1 MQLASVPVEG
11 SVEIWWTMWLD
22 TRSCWCL
29 EDLSFVGE
37 LGSPGSACVRLVRVE
52 RGEFLAVMLG
62 LEDDVLGDG
71 PARVGD
77 RDDLGC
83 ARRAL
88 AAESPGGGPWS
99 PPKDSSPWRRRG
111 AGATRRRRA
120 ARWSAR
126 RRGSTAARYGVRAVD
141 VARISWDTRRGRD
154 EECAS
159 LLRQQLREE
168 ACNRPKKC
176 TYTRA
181 FRNRPEIFVVHQR
194 TSHDI
199 VQKKAGRALGSSW
212 RHVIGCFDGNLF
224 LSSESSC
231 ESEIPRGVFV
241 SASPRTSL
249 VV

>member
-1 MQLASVPVEG
+1 MFASSAVSSSPSSTSLA
-11 SVEIWWTMWLD
+11 WRT
-22 TRSCWCL
+22 T
-29 EDLSFVGE
+29 
-37 LGSPGSACVRLVRVE
+37 
-52 RGEFLAVMLG
+52 FLATVLRA
-62 LEDDVLGDG
+62 LEIGTI
-71 PARVGD
+71 
-77 RDDLGC
+77 LGC

-88 AAESPGGGPWS
+88 RRPREPPEEAALD
-99 PPKDSSPWRRRG
+99 PPKDSSPLATTRG

-199 VQKKAGRALGSSW
+199 VQKKKAGRALGSSW
-212 RHVIGCFDGNLF
+212 RHVIGCFDGNPF
-224 LSSESSC
+224 FFHQKVPANPRSQ
-231 ESEIPRGVFV
+231 RGVFV

-249 VV
+249 VVSTPGAATRSARTRVARAPAPRAPSAC